1 MDLRI
6 TKFQLS
12 IQRLKFAV
20 SGVWIPGTVGGKKK
34 PVGFLGAV
42 NISPYYAP
50 WIQRT
55 SSRNTRVHLLKSLVS
70 FDIVPFITDCPVFSV
85 VTWRKSESSV
95 GDFRRLINRDN
106 CSCLVGKHSKHAK
119 YTELEEPGSALTDP
133 TRCFPVFFFVF
144 FFRFN
149 PQQSSRP
156 FFSNRRGFKLY
167 KTSQVKTA
175 CVMKSIFDLRI
186 GTDKKRFCPTA
197 TGLYIIF
204 LWFTTTG

>member
-85 VTWRKSESSV
+85 VTWRKSEISV
-95 GDFRRLINRDN
+95 GDFRRLINRGN
-106 CSCLVGKHSKHAK
+106 CSCLVGKYSKHAK
-119 YTELEEPGSALTDP
+119 YTELEESGSALTDP
-133 TRCFPVFFFVF
+133 TRCFLVFCFVF
-144 FFRFN
+144 FF
-149 PQQSSRP
+149 QVQSTAKLLA
-156 FFSNRRGFKLY
+156 FFS
-167 KTSQVKTA
+167 V
-175 CVMKSIFDLRI
+175 I
-186 GTDKKRFCPTA
+186 GA
-197 TGLYIIF
+197 GLNFIRYHK
-204 LWFTTTG
+204 